1 MCLRKD
7 IEYYRGA
14 IFSSCIMVSCLAL
27 PACSL
32 MLVLCWLVLMLM
44 LTLALM
50 LAETLMLTSNF
61 ARSQAKQAYSAVTRV
76 RGPVLSRVAVLFR
89 RLSTAALAGFRNQKG
104 VGAPPHTPGA
114 VSG

>member
-7 IEYYRGA
+7 IGYYRGA

-44 LTLALM
+44 LTLA
-50 LAETLMLTSNF
+50 
-61 ARSQAKQAYSAVTRV
+61 
-76 RGPVLSRVAVLFR
+76 
-89 RLSTAALAGFRNQKG
+89 
-104 VGAPPHTPGA
+104 PPHTPPGPCQVEFA
-114 VSG
+114 PV

>member
-7 IEYYRGA
+7 IEYYGGA

-32 MLVLCWLVLMLM
+32 MLVLCWLVFLLM

-76 RGPVLSRVAVLFR
+76 RGLFFLVSQSSFEGFL
-89 RLSTAALAGFRNQKG
+89 RLPLQAFVTKKA
-104 VGAPPHTPGA
+104 
-114 VSG
+114 